1 MAARFK
7 NSILTIANDKGGCT
21 KTSIAVNLSS
31 CFAQMDHKT
40 VLFDTDP
47 QGNAS
52 LYLGYEDEYDNP
64 NGRNLFNAIKNEVS
78 LDNIIVETKYENL
91 YLVPSCSKLRDLKTD
106 LAGSG
111 REYEVFDYLIR
122 DSKFMVDTE
131 NTLFDT
137 HPDFDIY
144 TIAALKCSHYYTIP
158 IVPDLFSS
166 AGLKKQILMTEKIR
180 KYQNPMLTFLG
191 IIISRFKKKNRA
203 HLDFRDDLFEVAK
216 QVKGM
221 KILNTAIPESEAIP
235 TSINLRTPINHY
247 SNAKSGPVG
256 AAFMALAGELMPELR
271 GQRKGRKLLPIDTDK
286 VPDGII
292 LSELENNSS
301 IQPGL
306 ILQ

>member
-1 MAARFK
+1 MAKKLR

-52 LYLGYEDEYDNP
+52 LYLGFEKEYENP
-64 NGRNLFNAIKNEVS
+64 NGKNIYNVIKNELS
-78 LDNIIVETKYENL
+78 LDDVIVETKYENL
-91 YLVPSCSKLRDLKTD
+91 YLIPSCAKLRDLKTD
-106 LAGSG
+106 LSGSG
-111 REYEVFDYLIR
+111 REYEIFDFLIR
-122 DSKFMVDTE
+122 DSKFMADVE
-131 NTLFDT
+131 QTLFDT
-137 HPDFDIY
+137 HPDFDLY
-144 TIAALKCSHYYTIP
+144 TIAALKCSHYYAIP

-191 IIISRFKKKNRA
+191 IIISRFKKKNKA
-203 HLDFRDDLFEVAK
+203 HQDFRDDLLEVSK
-216 QVKGM
+216 SVKGM
-221 KILNTAIPESEAIP
+221 KILNTMIPESEAIP

-256 AAFMALAGELMPELR
+256 AAFMALAGELLPELK
-271 GQRKGRKLLPIDTDK
+271 GQRKGRKLAPIDTNK
-286 VPDGII
+286 VPDGITFTKYD
-292 LSELENNSS
+292 ENL

-306 ILQ
+306 VLQ